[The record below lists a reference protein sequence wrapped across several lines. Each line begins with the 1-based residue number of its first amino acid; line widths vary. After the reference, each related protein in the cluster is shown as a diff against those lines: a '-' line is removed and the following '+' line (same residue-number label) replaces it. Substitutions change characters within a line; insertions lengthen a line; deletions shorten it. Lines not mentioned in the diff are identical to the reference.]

1 MQRSSRRAVPALA
14 ATLAL
19 VLAGCGGAGYGEP
32 IAATDGGATV
42 ALAPA
47 PVTTPAEA
55 PGTTTPRGTTTTG
68 TTSAGG
74 TAPSA
79 AEQDADGAGG
89 GTTSTS
95 EGGGSDGAG
104 GGSGATDTLAAYAV
118 DANRFCTGFK
128 GATRALT
135 TDIGAAGTNTR
146 AVGQAIIRYGSAIT
160 SAATGLRA
168 APVPSSASSYHRRTL
183 AWVSGVTSAISASRS
198 GLASGSQSAGATV
211 VRKVQGLGA
220 PPLGSAVPSAL
231 RDRATACA
239 S

>member
-1 MQRSSRRAVPALA
+1 
-14 ATLAL
+14 
-19 VLAGCGGAGYGEP
+19 
-32 IAATDGGATV
+32 
-42 ALAPA
+42 
-47 PVTTPAEA
+47 VTTPAEA
-55 PGTTTPRGTTTTG
+55 PGTTTPTATTTTG
-68 TTSAGG
+68 TT
-74 TAPSA
+74 
-79 AEQDADGAGG
+79 AGG
-89 GTTSTS
+89 GTAGTTTGPGDAAGTGGTSSTP
-95 EGGGSDGAG
+95 EDTGDGGGG
-104 GGSGATDTLAAYAV
+104 GGGAANSLAAYAV

-168 APVPSSASSYHRRTL
+168 APVPSSAAGYHRRTL

-211 VRKVQGLGA
+211 VRKVQGLGS

>member
-1 MQRSSRRAVPALA
+1 MQRPPRRALPTLA
-14 ATLAL
+14 AALTLA
-19 VLAGCGGAGYGEP
+19 LAGCGGAGYGEP
-32 IAATDGGATV
+32 IAATDGEATV

-55 PGTTTPRGTTTTG
+55 PGTTTPTATTTTG
-68 TTSAGG
+68 TTSGG
-74 TAPSA
+74 ATASGTT
-79 AEQDADGAGG
+79 DGADAAGTDGG
-89 GTTSTS
+89 ATSAPGDS
-95 EGGGSDGAG
+95 GGDGDGGSP
-104 GGSGATDTLAAYAV
+104 SSLTAYAV

-168 APVPSSASSYHRRTL
+168 APVPSSVGGYHRRTL

-211 VRKVQGLGA
+211 VRKVQGLGS

-231 RDRATACA
+231 RARATACA